1 MKTVFGIALSLAIL
15 GCGGSS
21 RAPQPASPP
30 PPAPT
35 DPVGRGI
42 ELYNRGEFA
51 EAARVLSSAVSLE
64 SRDAR
69 ALTYLGLSMTKSE
82 RPLEALEYLNR
93 AVDLDPTSAE
103 AHYGL
108 GLAYGYLNRLPKMVE
123 ELEQAVHLDSKH
135 AYAHYQLGLAYN
147 QQDKVDLSI
156 LHLERFLQLAP
167 DAPEAP
173 QVNALL
179 RRLRM

>member
-1 MKTVFGIALSLAIL
+1 MA
-15 GCGGSS
+15 
-21 RAPQPASPP
+21 
-30 PPAPT
+30 
-35 DPVGRGI
+35 
-42 ELYNRGEFA
+42 
-51 EAARVLSSAVSLE
+51 
-64 SRDAR
+64 
-69 ALTYLGLSMTKSE
+69 KSE
-82 RPLEALEYLNR
+82 RSQDALSYLNR
-93 AVDLDPTSAE
+93 AVELDPTYAE

-108 GLAYGYLNRLPKMVE
+108 GLAYGYLNRLPKMVD